1 MKKGDV
7 FFLRNSMAG
16 GLILWCMSASVSH
29 AGLVVNGTRFVL
41 PAPAT
46 SRGVTVENT
55 GKSNILVK
63 SQVVSD
69 PGLDVTGSV
78 LDASASVATGPRENQ
93 SPFIITPPL
102 FVLAGGK
109 SNQMRLNCLDC
120 DALPK
125 DRESLFR
132 LSVSAIPAGKA
143 PPNTVQVAI
152 RSSFKLF
159 YRPEG
164 LPGNPGVAYQQLQWR
179 REGRKVSVHN
189 STPYYVTLFKM
200 KVNGTLLNDPGMVP
214 PFSTRTQAWCPDV
227 GECTIHWRTL
237 DDYGGERE
245 QWVVNPSGTPVL
257 GHSG

>member
-1 MKKGDV
+1 MRMVRRTGV
-7 FFLRNSMAG
+7 LGCVVG
-16 GLILWCMSASVSH
+16 GMVIFCLWEPAAL

-46 SRGVTVENT
+46 SRSITVENT
-55 GKSNILVK
+55 DKSNILVK
-63 SQVVSD
+63 SQVLPD
-69 PGLDVTGSV
+69 PGLDIEGSIA
-78 LDASASVATGPRENQ
+78 DNSGPAATGRRKNPM
-93 SPFIITPPL
+93 PFVITPPL
-102 FVLAGGK
+102 FALAGGK

-164 LPGNPGVAYQQLQWR
+164 LDGNPGTAYQQLQWR
-179 REGRKVSVHN
+179 REGRKVIVQN
-189 STPYYVTLFKM
+189 PTPYYVTLFKM
-200 KVNGTLLNDPGMVP
+200 KVNDIPLNAPGMVP
-214 PFSTRTQAWCPDV
+214 PFSTRTQSWCPEA
-227 GECTIHWRTL
+227 GRCTILWRTL
-237 DDYGGERE
+237 DDFGGERE
-245 QWVVNPSGTPVL
+245 QWHVEPGRSAGI
-257 GHSG
+257 GQAG